1 MEIFLC
7 VCVMEGEYVYQNYG
21 LCMAK
26 CSLDL
31 NAGKHIAV
39 GEECV
44 AVLIC
49 SPTVWSLAPAA
60 R

>member
-1 MEIFLC
+1 M
-7 VCVMEGEYVYQNYG
+7 CVMEGEYVYQNYG